1 MGTRCSSE
9 FWASSHFDTQPAE
22 RSLGPSVS
30 DCCLGPGP
38 VQTGPFPTRALLIF
52 PFPVCG
58 VSWTCW
64 IRESRLVS
72 EGCFTSGKLL
82 LTCIQVIPCPPTAR
96 ARCGLYQLTLTLVP
110 PSIPLAAPSCLGS
123 VCCFS
128 SVSSPTLCFWSFSVS
143 GAEHSQFDSGFFCI
157 SAVLSSSVLG
167 WLIRVRPRGRM
178 FS

>member
-1 MGTRCSSE
+1 MGTWCSSE

-38 VQTGPFPTRALLIF
+38 VQTGPFPTRVLLIF

-96 ARCGLYQLTLTLVP
+96 ACLPSLWCLPAYLWQHRAAWALFAASAPCLHPLCASGASQSAEQSTHSLTLDSFAFLQ
-110 PSIPLAAPSCLGS
+110 SCLLRCWAG
-123 VCCFS
+123 
-128 SVSSPTLCFWSFSVS
+128 
-143 GAEHSQFDSGFFCI
+143 
-157 SAVLSSSVLG
+157 
-167 WLIRVRPRGRM
+167 
-178 FS
+178 